1 MIVFLKTGVLP
12 MSVETYETIRDKL
25 AQSRRLLQQ
34 TTDPSIMDRLRIYIE
49 ELEGRLM
56 LEMSEGRRV

>member
-1 MIVFLKTGVLP
+1 
-12 MSVETYETIRDKL
+12 MSMETYQTIRDKL

-34 TTDPSIMDRLRIYIE
+34 TTDPSTTDSLRIYIE

-56 LEMSEGRRV
+56 LEMSEGRRI